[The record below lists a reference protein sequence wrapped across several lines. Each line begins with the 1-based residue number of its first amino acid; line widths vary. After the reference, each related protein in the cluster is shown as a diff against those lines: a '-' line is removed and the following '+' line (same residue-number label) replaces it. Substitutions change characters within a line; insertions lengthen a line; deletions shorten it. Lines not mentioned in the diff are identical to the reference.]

1 MLFILQMNT
10 YLGLETWF
18 CFLPPPLSLTHIQH
32 SDLKGVKV
40 GELEII
46 QERLNIKKD
55 RETVLVNAHKVQG
68 RKDGLFFFSC
78 GRIGLRMKRSG
89 IDPPLSLYPI
99 LLWLV
104 RKWLKGIM
112 IRMTI
117 KDDVKYQKE
126 TKSGSFKRSKK
137 ALVGV
142 IYSLSFIMTLISFT
156 KYVLLIFGS
165 WKERT
170 QSMFRRIDSERDDSK
185 ITLLFLSK

>member
-1 MLFILQMNT
+1 
-10 YLGLETWF
+10 
-18 CFLPPPLSLTHIQH
+18 
-32 SDLKGVKV
+32 
-40 GELEII
+40 
-46 QERLNIKKD
+46 
-55 RETVLVNAHKVQG
+55 
-68 RKDGLFFFSC
+68 
-78 GRIGLRMKRSG
+78 
-89 IDPPLSLYPI
+89 
-99 LLWLV
+99 
-104 RKWLKGIM
+104 
-112 IRMTI
+112 MTI